1 MTERMIAA
9 IENPYVKII
18 GHPTGRLLGS
28 RPMYPLNI
36 DDVIRAAAEN
46 NTILEI
52 NASPSRL
59 DLGPEYVQKAKEVGV
74 LMSINTDA
82 HSKLQFGFRRFGVN
96 VARRSGLTKDDVI
109 NTYSLEEL
117 REKHII
123 KS

>member
-9 IENPYVKII
+9 IENPHVKII

-28 RPMYPLNI
+28 RPMYPI
-36 DDVIRAAAEN
+36 DIDAVICAAAEN
-46 NTILEI
+46 DTVLEI

-59 DLGPEYVQKAKEVGV
+59 DLGPEYVRKAREAGV

-82 HSKLQFGFRRFGVN
+82 HSKLQFEYLRFGVN

-109 NTYSLEEL
+109 NTYTLKEL
-117 REKHII
+117 LGKNII
-123 KS
+123 KP